1 MIRIAVCDDEKELLN
16 RTLKIVT
23 SKIKEN
29 RIPAQIDEYQNGDFL
44 LADVEEGKFID
55 LFFLD
60 IEMPGKSGMEIAKKI
75 KSILPHSL
83 IVFVTSHQEYV
94 FDSFELS
101 VFRFIPKEQLEDRM
115 EQLIKDAF
123 KIIMLERDDSYVIET
138 QNRIEKILNK
148 DILYIQ
154 KSDKNS
160 IITTFYGESKV
171 RKNLAQVFS
180 EINREDEFV
189 YIDRGCIVNILHIM
203 QIVNGEVEMKNG
215 VWLSVSR
222 SHRKGLRKLINEFW
236 GKAL

>member
-1 MIRIAVCDDEKELLN
+1 MIRIAICDDEKELLN
-16 RTLKIVT
+16 KTLEIVDFN
-23 SKIKEN
+23 IKKN
-29 RIPAQIDEYQNGDFL
+29 RIPAQIEEYQNGDFL

-60 IEMPGKSGMEIAKKI
+60 IEMPGMSGMEIAKKI

-101 VFRFIPKEQLEDRM
+101 VFRFIPKKELEDRM
-115 EQLIKDAF
+115 GQVIKDAL
-123 KIIMLERDDSYVIET
+123 KVIMLERNDSYVIET

-154 KSDKNS
+154 KNEKNS
-160 IITTFYGESKV
+160 IITTFYGKSKV

-180 EINREDEFV
+180 EINRKDEFV

-203 QIVNGEVEMKNG
+203 QIVNGEVEMKNR

-222 SHRKGLRKLINEFW
+222 SHRKSLKRLINEFW
-236 GKAL
+236 GKTL